1 MTFKTMAR
9 IMATTTALA
18 LTAGAASA
26 ADIAVIAGS
35 ANDAF
40 FNTIKKGVDDA
51 ALVIEKNGGK
61 VTYMTVQNYDNF
73 GPDLVGL
80 INTAVS
86 QNVQGIAIPVW
97 VPEAQVPA
105 LQEAAKKGIKILM
118 YNSAGAA
125 DTQSAVGAIN
135 YFGSDEHI
143 AGIAG
148 GEYFA
153 KAGAKKILCV
163 IQVPGAVNL
172 ENRCAGV
179 KEGAEKNGAT
189 VENLELPSTLQGDAA
204 GTAEALKAQLLKDT
218 DVNAVVTLGAQTAD
232 AAAMAL
238 QQAGVADKVKL
249 GTFDM
254 SQSVLDRIKAGT
266 QAMAIDQQPYAQSFL
281 ATTMLAAYIDWGIAL
296 PTNPVLTGPAIVD
309 STNIDVA
316 LAGVKAGT
324 R

>member
-1 MTFKTMAR
+1 MRTMKALLCAGA
-9 IMATTTALA
+9 MLA
-18 LTAGAASA
+18 LGTVSAEAAK
-26 ADIAVIAGS
+26 IAVIAGS

-51 ALVIEKNGGK
+51 AKVIEANGGT

-86 QNVQGIAIPVW
+86 QGVDGIAIPVW

-105 LQEAAKKGIKILM
+105 LQEAAKKGIKIMM

-125 DTQSAVGAIN
+125 DTKTNVGAIN
-135 YFGSDEHI
+135 YFGSDEHV

-153 KAGAKKILCV
+153 KGGAKKILCV

-179 KEGAEKNGAT
+179 KEGAEKNGAA

-204 GTAEALKAQLLKDT
+204 GTAEALKAQLLKDPSV
-218 DVNAVVTLGAQTAD
+218 DAVMTLGAQTAD
-232 AAAMAL
+232 AAAMAI
-238 QQAGVADKVKL
+238 QQANVGDKVKL

-254 SQSVLDRIKAGT
+254 SPAVLDRIKNGQQT
-266 QAMAIDQQPYAQSFL
+266 MAIDQQPWAQSFL
-281 ATTMLAAYIDWGIAL
+281 ATTMLAANIDWGIDL
-296 PTNPVLTGPAIVD
+296 PTDPVLTGPAIVD
-309 STNIDVA
+309 SSNIDAA
-316 LAGVKAGT
+316 LAGVFKGA

>member
-1 MTFKTMAR
+1 MKKLA
-9 IMATTTALA
+9 TALI
-18 LTAGAASA
+18 ASA
-26 ADIAVIAGS
+26 ALAAMIPSAMAANIAVIAGS

-51 ALVIEKNGGK
+51 ALVIQKNGGK

-80 INTAVS
+80 INSAVS
-86 QNVQGIAIPVW
+86 QKVDGIAIPVW

-105 LQEAAKKGIKILM
+105 LQEAAKKGIKIMM

-125 DTQSAVGAIN
+125 DTKSKVSGIN
-135 YFGSDEHI
+135 YFGSDEHV
-143 AGIAG
+143 AGVAG
-148 GEYFA
+148 GDYFA
-153 KAGAKKILCV
+153 KGGAKKIICV

-179 KEGAEKNGAT
+179 KEGAEKAGAK

-204 GTAEALKAQLLKDT
+204 GTAEALKAQLLKEG
-218 DVNAVVTLGAQTAD
+218 DVDAVITLGAQTAD
-232 AAAMAL
+232 AAAQAI
-238 QQAGVADKVKL
+238 QQANVGAKVKL

-254 SQSVLDRIKAGT
+254 SKSVLDRIKAGT
-266 QAMAIDQQPYAQSFL
+266 QAMAIDQQPYPQSFL
-281 ATTMLAAYIDWGIAL
+281 ATTMLAANIDWGIAL
-296 PTNPVLTGPAIVD
+296 ATDPVLTGPAIVD
-309 STNIDVA
+309 SKNIDAALKGVA
-316 LAGVKAGT
+316 AGT

>member
-1 MTFKTMAR
+1 MKFLKTFAV
-9 IMATTTALA
+9 ACVAATALA
-18 LTAGAASA
+18 GSAMAAN
-26 ADIAVIAGS
+26 IAVIAGS

-40 FNTIKKGVDDA
+40 FNTIKRGVDDA

-86 QNVQGIAIPVW
+86 QGVQGIAIPVW

-105 LQEAAKKGIKILM
+105 LQEAAKKGIKIMM
-118 YNSAGAA
+118 YNSGGVA
-125 DTQSAVGAIN
+125 DIKDPISGIN
-135 YFGSDEHI
+135 YFGSDEKV
-143 AGIAG
+143 AGVAG
-148 GEYFA
+148 GTYFG
-153 KAGAKKILCV
+153 KAGAKHVLCV

-172 ENRCAGV
+172 ETRCAGV
-179 KEGAEKNGAT
+179 KEGAEANGSKS
-189 VENLELPSTLQGDAA
+189 ENLELPSTLQGDAA
-204 GTAEALKAQLLKDT
+204 GTAEALKAQLLKDPSI
-218 DVNAVVTLGAQTAD
+218 DAVVTLGAGTAD
-232 AAAMAL
+232 AAAQAI

-254 SQSVLDRIKAGT
+254 SQSVLDRIKAGQ

-281 ATTMLAAYIDWGIAL
+281 AATMLAANIDWGIDLA
-296 PTNPVLTGPAIVD
+296 TDPVLTGPAIVD
-309 STNIDVA
+309 SSNIDAA
-316 LAGVKAGT
+316 LAGVAAGT